1 MMNDTGNKAI
11 KERENEF
18 IVDGAIIL
26 KRNSLTGKWFLFAKL
41 KDTGQDVTIYGDF
54 KSMVANARG
63 GIKKGKITQQGFNFK
78 AII

>member
-1 MMNDTGNKAI
+1 MDNLPNDEIDTY
-11 KERENEF
+11 
-18 IVDGAIIL
+18 IVDNKIIL
-26 KRNSLTGKWFLFAKL
+26 KRNSLTNHWFIFAKL

-63 GIKKGKITQQGFNFK
+63 AIKKNKITQMGFNFK